1 MGFTGAAE
9 LVRSISRKTPHEQ
22 HRKDEGAPINRTLS
36 HASQHVL
43 SHDDG
48 LSYPSLTSYA
58 PPTDTYQVG
67 TFCFGHVRVHTT
79 GYSFLFCPSETETG
93 LVSAAE
99 AERQV
104 NALAEATGGEE
115 ATPHSSAS
123 SIHDSA
129 TQKKGG
135 IRSWLH
141 GLKTIL
147 KHPVTPH
154 E

>member
-58 PPTDTYQVG
+58 PPTDTYQV
-67 TFCFGHVRVHTT
+67 
-79 GYSFLFCPSETETG
+79 ETETG